1 MGFFERGRRRVFAH
15 RGGSALAPENT
26 LAAFELGL
34 RAGADGFELDVHL
47 SADGVP
53 VVFHDEMLD
62 RTTNATG
69 PVVARTAAEL
79 ARVDAGWHFRDA
91 NDYPFRGQGLGV
103 PTLREVLTRHRGV
116 PIIIEMKI
124 DSAEMGRRVAA
135 DVI

>member
-1 MGFFERGRRRVFAH
+1 
-15 RGGSALAPENT
+15 
-26 LAAFELGL
+26 
-34 RAGADGFELDVHL
+34 
-47 SADGVP
+47 
-53 VVFHDEMLD
+53 MLD

-135 DVI
+135 DVIAAGAEQWACAAGYGGLSAEAARAAIPSLATSATYDEV